1 MTATAPQQAPPR
13 SGPRPGP
20 LRELRALA
28 RDTSRGLRGHDLAL
42 YSAGVTF
49 YGGIALVPSLLVAVW
64 VASLVIGDAAVA
76 TYAERLAES
85 LPERLGAPDVARN
98 LIRAGSSLSPV
109 TALLAVVPASMYG
122 DGLRRAFARLADY
135 SYPVGSWRG
144 RLRVLPLL
152 AVAPLLML
160 ALLLATP
167 VLASLFGSGQVQRTA
182 LGVYIAFLSGW
193 VVLSLPL
200 AYVYKVV
207 GPASPSWR
215 SALWGGFSTGS
226 FVSGFLQGFLVFL
239 ALPLD
244 LGAPFGGFTV
254 LGGIVAVML
263 WLWLLHGLV
272 LVGYELTR
280 AVDDRNGR
288 PWRPSGVTRAATT
301 SGSRALGRG

>member
-1 MTATAPQQAPPR
+1 MTATAPHPAR
-13 SGPRPGP
+13 AAGGPRRGP
-20 LRELRALA
+20 LRELRGLA

-64 VASLVIGDAAVA
+64 VASLVIGDAQVAVH
-76 TYAERLAES
+76 AERLAAT
-85 LPERLGAPDVARN
+85 LPERLGAPDVARS
-98 LIRAGSSLSPV
+98 LIRAGSNLSPV
-109 TALLAVVPASMYG
+109 TALLAVLPASMYG
-122 DGLRRAFARLADY
+122 DGLRRAFAKLADY
-135 SYPVGSWRG
+135 TYPVSSWRG

-152 AVAPLLML
+152 ALAPLLML

-167 VLASLFGSGQVQRTA
+167 VLASLFRSGEAQRTA
-182 LGVYIAFLSGW
+182 LGVYTAFLSGW

-200 AYVYKVV
+200 AYVYRVV

-244 LGAPFGGFTV
+244 LGAPFGGITV
-254 LGGIVAVML
+254 LGGVVAVVL
-263 WLWLLHGLV
+263 WLWLLHSLV

-280 AVDDRNGR
+280 AVDDRGGV
-288 PWRPSGVTRAATT
+288 PWRSSQVVREATT
-301 SGSRALGRG
+301 SGSHVLGAG